1 MLVCRQIHSE
11 RNSVTIMRDGWRLRK
26 MKTDRG
32 LYRGGGGNKGK
43 TEEE

>member
-26 MKTDRG
+26 MKTDRDTEK
-32 LYRGGGGNKGK
+32 GGGYKGK
-43 TEEE
+43 TGEE